1 MRLSSV
7 TGDYTSAGSII
18 DRQQFVA
25 VGGETTFDLTFI
37 DGAEEVYLNG
47 ARLLFGAAQDYTRDA
62 AGSTITLTTPL
73 TAGDELLLVGRALA
87 NEIPFNKAQGESHTL
102 TDGQTD
108 VVFTSIETDGLEV
121 YVSGPLVDR
130 GRLETP
136 VDYSVISA
144 TSIRLT
150 HTFPAGTTLEG
161 VQGGRLAWVDPNS
174 MVVNDGTTTKSLSDR
189 FRDTQESYDFFVQ
202 TTGYQL
208 QDLAT
213 GLQLQKWRILDET
226 GIPQPNSAG
235 IYPVLRIGKSYWNP
249 TLVGVTDIFT
259 VQSWTVTADELLIN
273 ALNSSGA
280 ARTVQYTRRRVD
292 DGQPN
297 QELDYGIITEAVYD
311 EFDYG
316 GLL

>member
-1 MRLSSV
+1 MARLSNI

-25 VGGETTFDLTFI
+25 VGGETVFDLTFI

-136 VDYSVISA
+136 VDYSVLSA
-144 TSIRLT
+144 TSIRLN

-174 MVVNDGTTTKSLSDR
+174 MVVNDGTSSKSLSDR
-189 FRDTQESYDFFVQ
+189 FRDTQESYAYWIQ
-202 TTGYQL
+202 STGRQRQVL
-208 QDLAT
+208 SNGLRLNRWTLTDGAMVENAT
-213 GLQLQKWRILDET
+213 GNHSILET
-226 GIPQPNSAG
+226 AG
-235 IYPVLRIGKSYWNP
+235 VLWEYGNNW
-249 TLVGVTDIFT
+249 TDTYT
-259 VQSWTVTADELLIN
+259 VQSWNVVGDVLTVSAVDS
-273 ALNSSGA
+273 AGA
-280 ARTVQYTRRRVD
+280 AATLTYNRRVEDNRVILTSPSGIRYSLQVD
-292 DGQPN
+292 DSGT
-297 QELDYGIITEAVYD
+297 LTTAV
-311 EFDYG
+311 E
-316 GLL
+316 